1 MRGYVTLMIKLPL
14 DIQNFI
20 SGAVTP
26 GKDKVWGTGRPTLRK
41 WQGKSLNKMHNGVR
55 KFFKKQMIR
64 RARIEKKKIK
74 QKRRTERGRKIAEN
88 EDEEGEIKR

>member
-14 DIQNFI
+14 DIQNSI

-26 GKDKVWGTGRPTLRK
+26 GKDRVWGTGRPTLRK
-41 WQGKSLNKMHNGVR
+41 WQGKSLNKMHFGVG

-64 RARIEKKKIK
+64 RARAEKKKSNRREG
-74 QKRRTERGRKIAEN
+74 QK
-88 EDEEGEIKR
+88 EEGKLQKMRMRKGK